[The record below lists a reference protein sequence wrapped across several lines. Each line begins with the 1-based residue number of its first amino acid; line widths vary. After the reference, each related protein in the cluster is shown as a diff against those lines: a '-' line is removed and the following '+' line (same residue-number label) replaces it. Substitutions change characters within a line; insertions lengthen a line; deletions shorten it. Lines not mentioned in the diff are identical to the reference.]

1 MMSIFEIQEVG
12 LEVSGW
18 QGAQLQEVLVDGR
31 KRPGGG
37 SDPRS
42 LRLGFFHESRVK
54 WLLFDYDQATPCLVI
69 FSAQKPPEP
78 QKIRR
83 PMELFLR
90 SAFVGRRLTG
100 VTLEKKP
107 TEPQLTLEFGEGY
120 LLRFLI
126 VPNFRNLW
134 AVAGDKQISEFKPEP
149 VPNSL
154 RLDEGSRSLDEMR
167 RIWLA
172 HRIGGGGGAVDA
184 SAVSPKTRKGDP
196 LEQKRSTLRRR
207 EIALAKVRAE
217 LDSKRH
223 HPARSIGEWIKTH
236 QTLIIPKDREDSWL
250 TYIDQKKPLSAN
262 IENLF
267 RIAKSQEAK
276 VGGTYKRLLELEAE
290 VLKLKEEIERGIV
303 EPSDPPTSNKSIDLF
318 EAAQAKGR
326 KIQVAENL
334 TIYIGKNAKENLA
347 ILRKAQPFDYWL
359 HVKDQPGAHGIIRR
373 TRTRV
378 VSDAEL
384 VKAATALLENSLKR
398 RAIELK
404 GEVFD
409 VLIVECRF
417 VRPIKGDRLGRVHY
431 SNDRVIRVRL

>member
-1 MMSIFEIQEVG
+1 MSIFEIQEVG

-54 WLLFDYDQATPCLVI
+54 WLVFDYDQATPCLLI
-69 FSAQKPPEP
+69 FSGQKPPEP

-126 VPNFRNLW
+126 VPKFRNLW
-134 AVAGDKQISEFKPEP
+134 AVAGEKQIAEFKPEM

-154 RLDEGSRSLDEMR
+154 RLDEGSRSLDEIR
-167 RIWLA
+167 EAWLA
-172 HRIGGGGGAVDA
+172 HRMGTGGRAGAA
-184 SAVSPKTRKGDP
+184 GAVSPKPGNRDP
-196 LEQKRSTLRRR
+196 LEQKRATLKKR
-207 EIALAKVRAE
+207 EIALEKVRAE

-236 QTLIIPKDREDSWL
+236 QTLTIPKDREDSWL
-250 TYIDQKKPLSAN
+250 PYIDQKKSLSAN

-267 RIAKSQEAK
+267 RLAKSQEAK
-276 VGGTYKRLLELEAE
+276 VGGTEKRLLELEAE
-290 VLKLKEEIERGIV
+290 VLRLKDEIEHGLGD
-303 EPSDPPTSNKSIDLF
+303 PSVPLPSKKSNDLF

-326 KIQVAENL
+326 KAQIAEDL
-334 TIYIGKNAKENLA
+334 TFYIGKNAKENLA

-373 TRTRV
+373 TRGRV
-378 VSDAEL
+378 VSDAEF

-404 GEVFD
+404 GEAYD